1 MSAYYNIIVA
11 VCSYCTPF
19 SVRTLIRQ
27 GDDAYPVTA
36 HSWPLF
42 LYASNRCFVDDIE
55 KGLFK
60 SGLLVKVCS
69 SFVLNLLSLTCGQ
82 AFKFIFTSPT
92 SAIEV
97 PINTSTN
104 GAPPPKRSKKSAGAT
119 RSHVASLIGM
129 RRVTPRS
136 IAYVA
141 LQVCSASVWAFEA
154 ADTCQLRFALSSA
167 TAWNSMD
174 GLFNYQEFYYACV
187 DYFELV
193 PGPVAQARVTHLL
206 EWWNR
211 QVSCRFFALP
221 ALTSG
226 LLQENL
232 RALCRNPSDRRPAP
246 RRIFGFRVGCP
257 AKGP

>member
-1 MSAYYNIIVA
+1 MS
-11 VCSYCTPF
+11 F
-19 SVRTLIRQ
+19 SVRNLIRH

-42 LYASNRCFVDDIE
+42 LYASNQCFVDDIE

-60 SGLLVKVCS
+60 SGLLIKVYS
-69 SFVLNLLSLTCGQ
+69 SFVLNLLSLTYGQ
-82 AFKFIFTSPT
+82 VFKFIFTSPT

-97 PINTSTN
+97 SINSSTN

-119 RSHVASLIGM
+119 RSNVASLIGM

-141 LQVCSASVWAFEA
+141 LQVCSVPVWTFEI

-187 DYFELV
+187 DYFEIV
-193 PGPVAQARVTHLL
+193 PGPVAQARVTNLL
-206 EWWNR
+206 EWWN
-211 QVSCRFFALP
+211 
-221 ALTSG
+221 
-226 LLQENL
+226 
-232 RALCRNPSDRRPAP
+232 
-246 RRIFGFRVGCP
+246 
-257 AKGP
+257 K